1 MILQK
6 QLTKGLG
13 YMEQA
18 AAITPRSARVWM
30 GLLQAYRMKQDEPN
44 ARKAAEQ
51 LNKFFQAEEAT
62 VEQQEAA
69 TQKKAAAKKVQQE
82 ENGLDLPSELK

>member
-1 MILQK
+1 
-6 QLTKGLG
+6 
-13 YMEQA
+13 MERA
-18 AAITPRSARVWM
+18 ASITPRSARVWM

-44 ARKAAEQ
+44 VRKAADQ

-69 TQKKAAAKKVQQE
+69 TQKKKSAPKAQQK